1 MEASIRSTGQIVQRF
16 VQLVPKA
23 RTLLVE
29 LRDDHLR
36 NEARL
41 FAALTVEE
49 HTQLSGLL
57 QKVLAGL
64 GDTSIS

>member
-1 MEASIRSTGQIVQRF
+1 MRLT
-16 VQLVPKA
+16 PKA
-23 RTLLVE
+23 RTLLDE
-29 LRDDHLR
+29 LLTEHLR
-36 NEARL
+36 NEAQL